1 MKTSKFEE
9 LYRKLN
15 SRQKEAVDAI
25 EGPVMVIAGPG
36 TGKTSILTLRIA
48 NILAKTDT
56 APDSILALTFT
67 ESGVYSMRA
76 KLANIIGSSAYKVNI
91 NTFHGFANE
100 IIKNYPEEFP
110 RIIGSNN
117 ATDIDQIKILE
128 EIINS
133 SKLQKLK
140 PYGDSFYYVRPII
153 SEIRN
158 LKRENVSPEK
168 LAEIIKEHE
177 KNFSNIEDLYH
188 ISGKYSGEMK
198 GKYKDIEK
206 SIEKNK
212 ELLMVYKKYE
222 KSLMDKRLYDYEDML
237 LEAIK
242 SLMRDKGLLLEL
254 QEKYQYILADE
265 HQDANSAQNKM
276 LELISG
282 FHENPNLFVVG
293 DEKQAIFRFQG
304 ASLDNFLY
312 FKNLYPSALIVKLND
327 NYRSTQTILDAA
339 YNLIGKNILKDE
351 SLRVK
356 LKANARHQ
364 NVAISLYPFTKLKY
378 EIDFLADDIKK
389 KIEQGANPN
398 EIAILHRENKDAS
411 LISRSLA
418 KAEIP
423 YVIES
428 DEDLFSDE
436 EIIKLVIILRALNDL
451 NNDEFLSKALCV
463 DFLNIDYLDVLKVLR
478 YSASKKNRLLDIL
491 KSVAKLKEAE
501 IEYPG
506 KIISLFSNLLK
517 WSHLSKNKNI
527 LDFFETVVRDSGF
540 LNYLISLDN
549 SANKLAKLDTLF
561 EEIKKLAQNHK
572 DYRLQ
577 DFVNY
582 LDILNNHHI
591 YIKSS
596 SKKAGNSGIRIM
608 TAHKSKGLEYEFI
621 YIVGATDGHWG
632 NKREIRSFKI
642 PISDASVSLGAQI
655 DDERRLFYV
664 AMTRAKKEVTIT
676 YSLEGGNGEKLL
688 PCQFLGEI
696 DSSHLNVIDTK
707 DYEEKYSQQK
717 EYAFSEVKNIGADI
731 KDKDYLRNIF
741 FEQGLS
747 VTAIN
752 NYIDCPWNYFFNNLV
767 RLPKSQSKHQMY
779 GTAVHAAL
787 RHFFDKYKNEED
799 MSRKEFLNLFR
810 NYLAKQ
816 PLSDLDFEES
826 LEKGR
831 KSLGGYYDFYKGKW
845 IRSIINE
852 FNIGGI
858 FLPIEKTERG
868 KDSIL
873 LKGKLDK
880 LEIDEDGKVNVVD
893 YKTSKSKSR
902 NEIEGKTKNSKGD
915 NMRQLVFYKLLLDN
929 YEKGKYE
936 MISGE
941 IDFTEPDNAGKYHKE
956 KFSIF
961 KSDVEKLENQIKEIV
976 KEIST
981 FSFWDKKCDDK
992 KCEYCELRGMI
1003 KGEEF
1008 RI

>member
-9 LYRKLN
+9 LCKKLN
-15 SRQKEAVDAI
+15 PRQKEAVDAI

-48 NILAKTDT
+48 NILAKTDAT
-56 APDSILALTFT
+56 PDSILALTFT
-67 ESGVYSMRA
+67 ESGVHSMRA
-76 KLANIIGSSAYKVNI
+76 KLSDIIGSAAYKVNI

-128 EIINS
+128 EIISS

-158 LKRENVSPEK
+158 LKRENISPEK
-168 LAEIIKEHE
+168 LAEIIKDQE
-177 KNFSNIEDLYH
+177 KNFLDTEDLYH
-188 ISGKYSGEMK
+188 TTGKYSGEMK

-206 SIEKNK
+206 SIEKNN
-212 ELLMVYKKYE
+212 ELLTVYKKYE
-222 KSLMDKRLYDYEDML
+222 KSLMEKRLYDYEDMI

-242 SLMRDKGLLLEL
+242 SLTRDKGLLLEL

-265 HQDANSAQNKM
+265 HQDANNAQNKI

-312 FKNLYPSALIVKLND
+312 FKNIYLDALIVRLDD
-327 NYRSTQTILDAA
+327 NYRSTQTILDASHS
-339 YNLIGKNILKDE
+339 LIGKNILKDE
-351 SLRVK
+351 SLRVE
-356 LKANARHQ
+356 LKANVGHK
-364 NVAISLYPFTKLKY
+364 NVVLSVYPFSKFRY
-378 EIDFLADDIKK
+378 EMDFLADDIQK
-389 KIEQGANPN
+389 KIQDGVNPN
-398 EIAILHRENKDAS
+398 EIAVLHRENKDAS
-411 LISRSLA
+411 DISRALA
-418 KAEIP
+418 KAGISFA
-423 YVIES
+423 IES

-436 EIIKLVIILRALNDL
+436 EIVKLVIVMRSLNDL
-451 NNDEFLSKALCV
+451 NNDEFLSRVLCF
-463 DFLNIDYLDVLKVLR
+463 DFFDIDYLDVLKILR
-478 YSASKKNRLLDIL
+478 YSASKKNRLIDTLR
-491 KSVAKLKEAE
+491 SPAKLKEAGVE
-501 IEYPG
+501 QSE
-506 KIISLFSNLLK
+506 KIILVFNNLLK
-517 WSHLSKNKNI
+517 WSRLSQNKNI
-527 LDFFETVVRDSGF
+527 LDFFETVVRESGF
-540 LNYLISLDN
+540 LNHLLSLSN
-549 SANKLAKLDTLF
+549 SAQKIARLDTLF

-572 DYRLQ
+572 DYRLR

-582 LDILNNHHI
+582 LDILKNHNI
-591 YIKSS
+591 SIKSS
-596 SKKAGNSGIRIM
+596 SKKAGNRGVRIM
-608 TAHKSKGLEYEFI
+608 TAHKSKGLEYEYV
-621 YIVGATDGHWG
+621 YITGATDGHWG
-632 NKREIRSFKI
+632 NKREMRSFKI
-642 PISDASVSLGAQI
+642 PISGASLPLGAQI

-664 AMTRAKKEVTIT
+664 AMTRAKKEVAIT
-676 YSLEGGNGEKLL
+676 YSLEGENGEKLL
-688 PCQFLGEI
+688 PCQFIGEI
-696 DSSHLNVIDTK
+696 ESSHLNVIDTR
-707 DYEEKYSQQK
+707 DYEEKYSQKK
-717 EYAFSEVKNIGADI
+717 ESSFLETKNIGTDI
-731 KDKDYLRNIF
+731 KDKDYLRKIF

-752 NYIDCPWNYFFNNLV
+752 NYLDCPWNYFFNNLI

-787 RHFFDKYKNEED
+787 SHFFDKYKNEED

-810 NYLAKQ
+810 NYLMKQ
-816 PLSDLDFEES
+816 PISDEDFEES
-826 LEKGR
+826 LEKGE

-845 IRSIINE
+845 RKSIINE
-852 FNIGGI
+852 FNIGGV
-858 FLPIEKTERG
+858 FLSIEKMESG
-868 KDSIL
+868 EDSVL

-880 LEIDEDGKVNVVD
+880 LEVDEDGKVNVVD
-893 YKTSKSKSR
+893 YKTSKPKSR

-929 YEKGKYE
+929 YEKGKYK
-936 MISGE
+936 MTSGE
-941 IDFTEPDNAGKYHKE
+941 IDFTEPDDTGKYHKE
-956 KFSIF
+956 KFPVSED
-961 KSDVEKLENQIKEIV
+961 DVLMLSGDIRKIV

-992 KCEYCELRGMI
+992 KCEYCQARGMM
-1003 KGEEF
+1003 KG
-1008 RI
+1008 